1 MVDLPPEEPLSAST
15 RPEQASASSAQQI
28 AVCPISR
35 HPGFI
40 ATLERLLGGEQFK
53 LCPMRL
59 ESNLDR
65 RPRLVRGKPHP
76 QPLPSASVFVLDLSS
91 TNMETGALIE
101 RIRSEQPQARM
112 VMVKES
118 AEDDKIFPFLRM
130 GVRGI
135 VRYADAETQLA
146 RAVRAV
152 EEGDLWVQR
161 KQVARFIDWLL
172 TNPAYRGTL
181 NEPGMLSPREREVL
195 VSVLSG
201 LTNKEIAST
210 LNISERTVKFH
221 VSHLLQK
228 LGASRRS
235 DLIAKQFKIWPAI
248 S

>member
-1 MVDLPPEEPLSAST
+1 MVDIPPEEPSSAST
-15 RPEQASASSAQQI
+15 PAGRLPTSPRIS
-28 AVCPISR
+28 VCPISR

-40 ATLERLLGGEQFK
+40 ATLERLLSGEQFK
-53 LCPMRL
+53 LSPLRL

-65 RPRLVRGKPHP
+65 RPRLVRDKP
-76 QPLPSASVFVLDLSS
+76 QPQSLPRASVFVVDLSS
-91 TNMETGALIE
+91 THMETGALIE
-101 RIRSEQPQARM
+101 RIRSEQPQART

-118 AEDDKIFPFLRM
+118 AEDEKIFPYLRM

-135 VRYADAETQLA
+135 VRYEDAEKQLA
-146 RAVRAV
+146 RAVEAV
-152 EEGDLWVQR
+152 QDGDLWVPR
-161 KQVARFIDWLL
+161 KQVARFVEWLL
-172 TNPAYRGTL
+172 SSTSYRGTL
-181 NEPGMLSPREREVL
+181 SEPGMLSPREREVL

-228 LGASRRS
+228 LGAQRRA